1 MARLVEGVGSI
12 DRHTHT
18 QEDCVESGLG
28 SLYIKYGKGDTLAQ
42 KCRESPPPQSY
53 ETESANGDLK
63 GFWKHLA
70 PEPGCKKYYCF
81 QGKGGDIE
89 QGEWG
94 FWLGRCLQLLLHKGG
109 CGAQHLIED
118 QRSCPRSYPS
128 LSANQQRMHFIESK
142 YCEDRRPEQLVEA
155 AQRQHAEIC
164 QNVSGKAVAL
174 HTILLGVG
182 GTSFL

>member
-1 MARLVEGVGSI
+1 MISWHITTFQNSAHASNRTRG
-12 DRHTHT
+12 
-18 QEDCVESGLG
+18 
-28 SLYIKYGKGDTLAQ
+28 YISFLFLHNFPWRSNLTSSCPDGKVITPYQ
-42 KCRESPPPQSY
+42 VKPTSSSPLPPLS
-53 ETESANGDLK
+53 
-63 GFWKHLA
+63 
-70 PEPGCKKYYCF
+70 PC
-81 QGKGGDIE
+81 
-89 QGEWG
+89 
-94 FWLGRCLQLLLHKGG
+94 
-109 CGAQHLIED
+109 AQHLIED